1 MAPPSPMGPGWV
13 RGLNYTRHTP
23 LRARLA
29 PFLVFFLTAP
39 DARSARGWV
48 PFATPP
54 AAGGLGAAALLG
66 LGAFLRPGRRAPLGA
81 PHGHSS
87 SSSKKRL
94 REPMHKKRAPR
105 IIAAAHGRLCRLD
118 QQSSPEFRD

>member
-13 RGLNYTRHTP
+13 RGLNYTRHT
-23 LRARLA
+23 LFWL
-29 PFLVFFLTAP
+29 FFLTAT

-48 PFATPP
+48 PFAIPP

-87 SSSKKRL
+87 SSSKTRF
-94 REPMHKKRAPR
+94 REPKKCGPR
-105 IIAAAHGRLCRLD
+105 IIAI
-118 QQSSPEFRD
+118 S

>member
-29 PFLVFFLTAP
+29 LFLAVFFLLTAT

-54 AAGGLGAAALLG
+54 AVDGLGAAALLG

-81 PHGHSS
+81 PRGHRS
-87 SSSKKRL
+87 SSSKTRL
-94 REPMHKKRAPR
+94 RQPKKR
-105 IIAAAHGRLCRLD
+105 GRR
-118 QQSSPEFRD
+118 SI

>member
-29 PFLVFFLTAP
+29 PFLAVFFLTAT

-48 PFATPP
+48 PFAISP

-87 SSSKKRL
+87 SSSKTRL
-94 REPMHKKRAPR
+94 REPKKRGRR
-105 IIAAAHGRLCRLD
+105 IIAI
-118 QQSSPEFRD
+118 S

>member
-1 MAPPSPMGPGWV
+1 MAPASPMGPGGA

-29 PFLVFFLTAP
+29 PFLAVFFFLTAT

-48 PFATPP
+48 PFAIPP

-94 REPMHKKRAPR
+94 REPKKR
-105 IIAAAHGRLCRLD
+105 GRR
-118 QQSSPEFRD
+118 SI